1 MIFIVEDDDNIREL
15 ESYALRNSGY
25 EVLEF
30 SDGKTLIDECAEKKP
45 ELVILDIM
53 LPETDGITL
62 LKQLKES
69 HETNVIPV
77 IFITAKTSEMDM
89 VKGLDLGADDYIT
102 KPFGVMQLVSRV
114 KALLRRTKGNA
125 AEEVLKCG
133 DIEMNVE
140 QHTVTVNGGQ
150 CRLTYKEFE
159 ILKLFMKNRGKVFSR
174 DKLMEIVWGFDYQGE
189 TRTVDM
195 HIKTLRAK
203 LGDAKD
209 AVQTVRNVGYKL
221 DVNEQGQK

>member
-15 ESYALRNSGY
+15 ESYALKNSGY
-25 EVLEF
+25 EVAEF
-30 SDGKTLIDECAEKKP
+30 SDGKALLSECAEKSP
-45 ELVILDIM
+45 ELIILDIM
-53 LPETDGITL
+53 LPGADGLTL

-69 HETNVIPV
+69 RETKEIPV
-77 IFITAKTSEMDM
+77 IFITAKTGEMDM
-89 VKGLDLGADDYIT
+89 VKGLDVGADDYIT

-114 KALLRRTKGNA
+114 KALLRRTKRSAG
-125 AEEVLKCG
+125 EEILRCG
-133 DIEMNVE
+133 EIEMNIE
-140 QHTVTVNGGQ
+140 QHTVTVGGEP

-203 LGDAKD
+203 LGGAKD

-221 DVNEQGQK
+221 DVK

>member
-1 MIFIVEDDDNIREL
+1 MIFVVEDDSNIREL

-25 EVLEF
+25 EVAEF
-30 SDGKTLIDECAEKKP
+30 CDGKNLIEECASKKP
-45 ELVILDIM
+45 KLVILDIM
-53 LPETDGITL
+53 LPGTDGISL
-62 LKQLKES
+62 LKQLKAS
-69 HETNVIPV
+69 PETKNIPV
-77 IFITAKTSEMDM
+77 MFITAKTSEMDM

-114 KALLRRTKGNA
+114 KALLRRTNTSDG
-125 AEEVLKCG
+125 EEVLKCG
-133 DIEMNVE
+133 KIELNTE
-140 QHTVTVNGGQ
+140 QHTVTADGKE
-150 CRLTYKEFE
+150 CKLTYKEFE
-159 ILKLFMKNRGKVFSR
+159 ILKLFMKNQGKVFSR

-203 LGDAKD
+203 LGSAKD

-221 DVNEQGQK
+221 EAK